1 MSYKKIAP
9 ENESLSVL
17 VVDNDAEDRRS
28 LVRILA
34 QLSSDVSI
42 RECKNSAEAYSALT
56 TESFDVALV
65 THELPDELATDL
77 LARLKQEGKLQT
89 PIILLTETDDVGE
102 DVIRLGAHE
111 FLSKQART
119 VQQLRKSVRYSLERH
134 RLWAELQASKARQQ
148 RELEL
153 RSLEEG
159 RGRHDNGIILD
170 ETIFDRQVEELTTAY
185 RRIFEV
191 FSSDASYKREPE
203 APELIR
209 DFASKLGLLGCGPKE
224 LVRIH
229 RNVLEKLVQDKTTMR
244 EESLTNE
251 SRYML
256 LQVMGE
262 LLLYYRDRAKESEQ
276 HSGI

>member
-1 MSYKKIAP
+1 MSNKKIAP

-17 VVDNDAEDRRS
+17 IVDNDVEDRRS

-56 TESFDVALV
+56 TESFDIALV

-77 LARLKQEGKLQT
+77 LQRLKEEGKLHT
-89 PIILLTETDDVGE
+89 PIILLTETDDIGE

-111 FLSKQART
+111 FLSKQTRS

-134 RLWAELQASKARQQ
+134 RLWRELQDSKARAQ

-153 RSLEEG
+153 RSLEENPG
-159 RGRHDNGIILD
+159 RGESRIALD
-170 ETIFDRQVEELTTAY
+170 EKTFSHQLDELTTDY
-185 RRIFEV
+185 ERIFEV
-191 FSSDASYKREPE
+191 FSSDAAYKREPQ
-203 APELIR
+203 APDQVR
-209 DFASKLGLLGCGPKE
+209 DFASKLGQLGCGPKE
-224 LVRIH
+224 LVLIH
-229 RNVLEKLVQDKTTMR
+229 RNVLEKLVQDKTTRR

-276 HSGI
+276 HNGL